1 MQALVK
7 TAYGAGQMELRDVPV
22 PTTGLDEVLVRVK
35 AAAICGSDV
44 ERFTGRLNIY
54 TPPVVLGH
62 EISGVVEKIGDNVDS
77 VEIGARV
84 AIEANAYAC
93 GRCLVCREGRE
104 NLCPSRK
111 GIGYD
116 VDGGFAEFIKVP
128 ADMLIRLPDGVSHEI
143 ACLMDL
149 CVAVHAVADRAH
161 VGPESRALITGP
173 GFLGLCLVQLCRLA
187 GVPQITVLGTDRDAA
202 RLDLARRLGAAEVL
216 QSADALGRREFSS
229 VFEASGSPQAYQ
241 TAIKH
246 VSRGGEIIAVGVL
259 PEDAGIAMREVTLRE
274 VSLYGVRAYRFGNC
288 QMAMD
293 LLDDRRVDLE
303 PLLDRVMPLASW
315 RQAFGML
322 VAGEAVK
329 VVLVPGVDHAESPD
343 RV

>member
-7 TAYGAGQMELRDVPV
+7 TAYGAGNMELRDVPV
-22 PTTGLDEVLVRVK
+22 PTMGPDDVLVRVK
-35 AAAICGSDV
+35 AAAICGSDM

-54 TPPVVLGH
+54 TPPVILGH
-62 EISGVVEKIGDNVDS
+62 EISGVVEKIGENVDS
-77 VEIGARV
+77 VEIGARI

-93 GRCLVCREGRE
+93 GRCLFCREGRE
-104 NLCPSRK
+104 NLCASRK

-128 ADMLIRLPDGVSHEI
+128 ADMLIPVPDSVSHEI

-161 VGPESRALITGP
+161 VGPESNVLIMGP

-187 GVPQITVLGTDRDAA
+187 GVRHITVLGTDRDSA
-202 RLDLARRLGAAEVL
+202 RLDLARRFGAAEIL
-216 QSADALGRREFSS
+216 QTADDLRRDEFSC

-241 TAIKH
+241 LAIKH
-246 VSRGGEIIAVGVL
+246 VSRGGEIISLGVL

-274 VSLYGVRAYRFGNC
+274 ISVNGVRAYRFPNC
-288 QMAMD
+288 QTAME
-293 LLDDRRVDLE
+293 LLEDRRVDLE
-303 PLLDRVMPLASW
+303 PLLDRVMPLANW
-315 RQAFGML
+315 REAFDML
-322 VAGEAVK
+322 VPGEAVK
-329 VVLVPGVDHAESPD
+329 IVLVPGDEHAEDPG

>member
-1 MQALVK
+1 
-7 TAYGAGQMELRDVPV
+7 MELRDVPV
-22 PTTGLDEVLVRVK
+22 PTTGPDEVLVRVK

-149 CVAVHAVADRAH
+149 CVAVHAVTDRAH
-161 VGPESRALITGP
+161 VGPDSTALITGP

-187 GVPQITVLGTDRDAA
+187 GVPRITALGTDRDAA
-202 RLDLARRLGAAEVL
+202 RLDLARRFGAAEVL

-241 TAIKH
+241 TAIEH
-246 VSRGGEIIAVGVL
+246 VSRGGEIIALGVL

-274 VSLYGVRAYRFGNC
+274 VSLYGVRAYRFPNC
-288 QMAMD
+288 QMSMD

-303 PLLDRVMPLASW
+303 PLLDLVLPLASW
-315 RQAFGML
+315 RQAFDML
-322 VAGEAVK
+322 AAGEAVK
-329 VVLVPGVDHAESPD
+329 VVLVPGVNPD
-343 RV
+343 ISQGSGGISCEP